1 MENYTVCQLQRDMRY
16 EGFLLIRSAEK
27 RKDSKGNDYVDMNL
41 TDRTGEINCKIW
53 NWDPEAETPEAGQ
66 PIKVRGTIQE
76 YNGRLQLRVEKWRLC
91 TEDDPVDMNA
101 LVPCAPRKPEDM
113 FKDIEDAIEHFADE
127 DLKKLTRGMLNLAG
141 DRLRWF
147 PAAQRM
153 HHAERSGLLHHTTD
167 MLRLADAMLNIYPW
181 LNRDLL
187 KAGVIIHDL
196 GKIDEMKSDQTG
208 NVTDYTRDGQL
219 LGHLVRGIT
228 NLNKVAEETGV
239 TGDGA
244 YAAEPS
250 RGKRIRKPQAADVS
264 GSGGA
269 ALDRH
274 YGRSHEHHEERDG
287 QDSSRR
293 IQRKDF
299 QPGPESISSV
309 IRRGRRVIQNSEF
322 RIQNDNF
329 IRMMEEDTSVIR
341 SI

>member
-1 MENYTVCQLQRDMRY
+1 MESYTVCQLQRDMRF

-27 RKDSKGNDYVDMNL
+27 RKDSKGSDYVDMNL

-101 LVPCAPRKPEDM
+101 LVPCAPRRPEDM

-239 TGDGA
+239 TGECLILLEHMLLSHHGESEFGSPKPPMFPEAEALHWIDMMDARMNTMKNAEDKTPPGA
-244 YAAEPS
+244 FSEKIFS
-250 RGKRIRKPQAADVS
+250 
-264 GSGGA
+264 
-269 ALDRH
+269 LDRRVYH
-274 YGRSHEHHEERDG
+274 PLYGE
-287 QDSSRR
+287 
-293 IQRKDF
+293 KD
-299 QPGPESISSV
+299 E
-309 IRRGRRVIQNSEF
+309 
-322 RIQNDNF
+322 
-329 IRMMEEDTSVIR
+329 
-341 SI
+341 

>member
-16 EGFLLIRSAEK
+16 EGVLLIRYAEK

-228 NLNKVAEETGV
+228 NLNRVAEETGV
-239 TGDGA
+239 TGECLILLEHMLLSHHGESEYGSPKPPMFAEAEALHWIDMMDARMNTMKTVTDKTPPGA
-244 YAAEPS
+244 FSEKIFS
-250 RGKRIRKPQAADVS
+250 
-264 GSGGA
+264 
-269 ALDRH
+269 LDRRVYH
-274 YGRSHEHHEERDG
+274 PLYEE
-287 QDSSRR
+287 
-293 IQRKDF
+293 
-299 QPGPESISSV
+299 ESV
-309 IRRGRRVIQNSEF
+309 
-322 RIQNDNF
+322 
-329 IRMMEEDTSVIR
+329 
-341 SI
+341 

>member
-41 TDRTGEINCKIW
+41 TDKTGEINCKIW

-76 YNGRLQLRVEKWRLC
+76 YTGRLQLRVEKWRLC
-91 TEDDPVDMNA
+91 TDDDPVDMNA

-113 FKDIEDAIEHFADE
+113 LKDIGDAIENFANE
-127 DLKKLTRGMLNLAG
+127 DLRKLTRGMLNLAG

-167 MLRLADAMLNIYPW
+167 MLRLAKALLEIYPW

-187 KAGVIIHDL
+187 LAGVIIHDL

-228 NLNKVAEETGV
+228 NLNRVAEETGV
-239 TGDGA
+239 TGECLILLEHMLLSHHGESEYGSPKPPMFAEAEALHWIDMMDARMNTMKTVTDKTPPGA
-244 YAAEPS
+244 FSEKIFS
-250 RGKRIRKPQAADVS
+250 
-264 GSGGA
+264 
-269 ALDRH
+269 LDRRVYH
-274 YGRSHEHHEERDG
+274 PLYEE
-287 QDSSRR
+287 
-293 IQRKDF
+293 
-299 QPGPESISSV
+299 ESI
-309 IRRGRRVIQNSEF
+309 
-322 RIQNDNF
+322 
-329 IRMMEEDTSVIR
+329 
-341 SI
+341 

>member
-76 YNGRLQLRVEKWRLC
+76 YNGRLQLRGEKWRLC

-141 DRLRWF
+141 DRLKWF

-239 TGDGA
+239 TGECLILLEHMLLSHHGESEFGSPKPPMFPEAEALHWIDIMDARMNTMKSVTDKTPPGA
-244 YAAEPS
+244 FSEKIFS
-250 RGKRIRKPQAADVS
+250 
-264 GSGGA
+264 
-269 ALDRH
+269 LDRRVYH
-274 YGRSHEHHEERDG
+274 PLYG
-287 QDSSRR
+287 
-293 IQRKDF
+293 
-299 QPGPESISSV
+299 
-309 IRRGRRVIQNSEF
+309 
-322 RIQNDNF
+322 
-329 IRMMEEDTSVIR
+329 EEDE
-341 SI
+341 